1 MGSLFGPRPEKK
13 IFEVIDR
20 RNLADLQRLLDR
32 SPSAAKAR
40 HPGHGGTPLHI
51 VAHSGWESAAR
62 LLLEK
67 GANPNVPDEAYGALP
82 LHVALT
88 KRNVAVAMQLIEAGT
103 NRHHRHKNDY
113 TPLMC
118 ALEQRHV
125 ECVEALLR
133 AGINPMEGTQG
144 MPLMAWACVRW
155 EVMQDEALQDAC
167 AAMTLRLIE
176 YGCEVDTVAVDGWTA
191 LMFAAA
197 LGQYG
202 VVRLLLEHG
211 ADPDRVND
219 KGDRAADLARKALQL
234 AKEGGDSRTIAALER
249 TVQLLQ

>member
-13 IFEVIDR
+13 IFDVIDR
-20 RNLADLQRLLDR
+20 RDLAALQRLLDR
-32 SPSAAKAR
+32 SPNAAKAR
-40 HPGHGGTPLHI
+40 HPAHGGTPLHL

-62 LLLEK
+62 LLLDK
-67 GANPNVPDEAYGALP
+67 GANPNIADDAYGALP

-88 KRNVAVAMQLIEAGT
+88 KRNVSVAMQLIEAGS
-103 NRHHRHKNDY
+103 NRHHRHKNQY
-113 TPLMC
+113 TPLMV

-133 AGINPMEGTQG
+133 SGINPMEGTQG

-155 EVMQDEALQDAC
+155 ELMTDEAHQDAC

-176 YGCEVDTVAVDGWTA
+176 YGCEVDTVAVEGWTA
-191 LMFAAA
+191 LMFAGA

-211 ADPDRVND
+211 ADADRVND
-219 KGDRAADLARKALQL
+219 KGERAVDLAKRALQK
-234 AKEGGDSRTIAALER
+234 AKESGEGRGLAQLER